1 MFLVFRVEK
10 ATQICYN
17 QHSNQF
23 YKTTQKGGKGKYAI
37 LGYLGL
43 RGNFNRFHQEEHME
57 EKVCFVN
64 VNTGRLHYTGFCPQS
79 KSKSREI
86 QYFDSAD
93 DALAVFGRSMSYCKH
108 CTQKRD
114 NMLKVRKGAGK

>member
-1 MFLVFRVEK
+1 MV
-10 ATQICYN
+10 
-17 QHSNQF
+17 
-23 YKTTQKGGKGKYAI
+23 
-37 LGYLGL
+37 
-43 RGNFNRFHQEEHME
+43 

-64 VNTGRLHYTGFCPQS
+64 VNTGRLHYTGVCPQS
-79 KSKSREI
+79 KAKSREI
-86 QYFDSAD
+86 QYFDSVD